1 MREVGARSM
10 KLFCIALVV
19 AGAVIMLF
27 GIIKYYR
34 ALVELKG
41 LAGKNRLFSNW
52 LYFACMLMMLFFLL
66 GYLAFAAVLIRDQSI
81 TSLQLLIA
89 LIFFFGAIFVLSM
102 VTLVRRMF
110 LAALDTDELKKRL
123 AQQELMSD
131 IAKSFITAGPV
142 GDLIQTALARMGR
155 FMGFDGAVVAQY
167 DPERGMLDA
176 KYAWLS
182 HEPEAG
188 TQRLL
193 SAPFAPGEAFY
204 ERFVTR
210 REPHWA
216 RGKADD
222 PHLMPAC
229 GAGMGAMLCAPIF
242 ASGTL
247 WGILEIGRC
256 GEAYDW
262 GESDIYLCT
271 LVASL
276 FSGLAGREEL
286 GKTLRTMSSIVENS
300 PQYIAYVD
308 GRGRFSYVNP
318 AASAITGYSAD
329 EIKSGG
335 IDLLC
340 GPEVTQY
347 LRETVIPALLKQ
359 GAYQYEIP
367 LARKDGQVLT
377 MEFSNFTIRDEHG
390 TGMGA
395 IASDIT
401 ERKRL
406 ENDLV
411 DAKKAAENANRA
423 KSEFLA
429 RMSHEIRTPMNAI
442 VGMATIARHS
452 EDMAKI
458 RYSLDKIDG
467 ASKHLLGLINEILDM
482 SKIEADKLELVSEPF
497 SLRGMLDGIRDV
509 IAVRAAEKSIAL
521 TMQVAQDVPDYITG
535 DELRLTQVVMNL
547 LSNAVKFTPENGH
560 VRMHASAGGG
570 GTTLFVEVLDDGIG
584 IPPEQQGKL
593 FTLFEQVD
601 AGIARKFG
609 GTGLGLAI
617 SKRIVELM
625 GGTISMDS
633 EPEKG
638 SRFFFEI
645 PLRAAEAG
653 VHAPPCTDMA
663 DIAGRT
669 YSRCRMLLV
678 DDIEINREIAA
689 ALLEDTKIQIDC
701 AQDGREAL
709 ARFTSAQ
716 EPYDMIL
723 MDMQM
728 PVMDGLEATRRIRA
742 SGAPQ
747 AAEVPIVAMTANAFK
762 EDVEACKQAGMDDH
776 IGKPVEQEELLC
788 KLARYLDGKQ
798 DAAQTGA

>member
-1 MREVGARSM
+1 MREVGSRSM

-19 AGAVIMLF
+19 AGAIIMLF

-41 LAGKNRLFSNW
+41 LARKNRLFSNW

-110 LAALDTDELKKRL
+110 LAVLDTDELKKRL

-131 IAKSFITAGPV
+131 IAQSFISAGPV
-142 GDLIQTALARMGR
+142 GDLIQTALERMGR

-182 HEPEAG
+182 REPEAG
-188 TQRLL
+188 TQRLR
-193 SAPFAPGEAFY
+193 SASFIPGEAFY
-204 ERFVTR
+204 ERFITG

-222 PHLMPAC
+222 PHLLPAC
-229 GAGMGAMLCAPIF
+229 GAEMGAMLCAPIF
-242 ASGTL
+242 AAGTL

-256 GEAYDW
+256 GDAYDW
-262 GESDIYLCT
+262 EESDIYLCT

-276 FSGLAGREEL
+276 FSGLAGREEM

-340 GPEVTQY
+340 GPEVTHF

-367 LARKDGQVLT
+367 MARKDGQVLT

-406 ENDLV
+406 ENDLL

-458 RYSLDKIDG
+458 RQNLDKIDV

-521 TMQVAQDVPDYITG
+521 TMQVGQDVPDYVTG

-547 LSNAVKFTPENGH
+547 LSNAVKFTAEGGCISLSAEKLAEGDGQ
-560 VRMHASAGGG
+560 VRLRVS
-570 GTTLFVEVLDDGIG
+570 VRDEGIG
-584 IPPEQQGKL
+584 MSEEQQEKL
-593 FTLFEQVD
+593 FLPFEQTG
-601 AGIARKFG
+601 ASISAKYG

-617 SKRIVELM
+617 SKRLVEMM
-625 GGTISMDS
+625 GGEISVDS
-633 EPEKG
+633 APGRG
-638 SRFFFEI
+638 SLFSFTVQFAVADGA
-645 PLRAAEAG
+645 AAESAA
-653 VHAPPCTDMA
+653 VEADTAQHTDFS
-663 DIAGRT
+663 G
-669 YSRCRMLLV
+669 CRILV
-678 DDIEINREIAA
+678 AEDLEINREVLAG
-689 ALLEDTKIQIDC
+689 LLEPTNVAIDM
-701 AQDGREAL
+701 AADGAEAVAMFEKDPRRYNL
-709 ARFTSAQ
+709 IF
-716 EPYDMIL
+716 
-723 MDMQM
+723 MDLQM
-728 PVMDGLEATRRIRA
+728 PVMDGYDATRAIRS
-742 SGAPQ
+742 SGLPRAG
-747 AAEVPIVAMTANAFK
+747 EIPIIAMTANAFA
-762 EDVEACKQAGMDDH
+762 EDVKNSLDAGMDGH
-776 IGKPVEQEELLC
+776 ISKP
-788 KLARYLDGKQ
+788 LDADDVVRQMLHYIKP
-798 DAAQTGA
+798 AN